1 PHWNWEIHKS
11 YQQVVDKYG
20 DIPVRVYSNAS
31 SVELFLNGK
40 SQGRKTFQE
49 KWTSDGRKY
58 QEGEGSGQLY
68 LEWRLPYQPGE
79 LHAVAY
85 DCQGQL
91 VAEDRVVTAGK
102 LAKIGL
108 HAEKTQLKPD
118 GQDLLYL
125 YFDVLDKDG
134 NWVPS
139 ASNQLHFEIEGPARI
154 VGVDNGRQASRERY
168 KAQKNGRFKRKAF
181 HGRGVLLVQSL
192 EQVGQV
198 RVKASGRGLEPAS
211 FDLLVGE
218 ALACQPVKNQSLFE
232 IRVDKQAGLQEG
244 DSPAIG
250 LYPQTVD
257 NPVNKVG
264 NSEVIWETSGS
275 AHAII
280 KQGVLHCLSA
290 GDLAIRAFYQ
300 GKTNQM
306 HLQVAENTSLG
317 QALSVRPLR
326 LYTAKGTYPQ
336 LPSSVLA
343 DYEFGGAKRV
353 KVVWE
358 TISEEDIASF
368 HEFTV
373 SGQLEGLDLKA
384 SAQVC
389 VQGICAIE
397 PERVWTLVKEAP
409 HLPDRVKLV

>member
-1 PHWNWEIHKS
+1 M
-11 YQQVVDKYG
+11 
-20 DIPVRVYSNAS
+20 
-31 SVELFLNGK
+31 
-40 SQGRKTFQE
+40 
-49 KWTSDGRKY
+49 
-58 QEGEGSGQLY
+58 
-68 LEWRLPYQPGE
+68 
-79 LHAVAY
+79 
-85 DCQGQL
+85 
-91 VAEDRVVTAGK
+91 TAGK
-102 LAKIGL
+102 PAQIGL
-108 HAEKTQLKPD
+108 HADKTQLEPD

-134 NWVPS
+134 NWVPT
-139 ASNQLHFEIEGPARI
+139 ASNQLHFEIAGPARI

-168 KAQKNGRFKRKAF
+168 QAQKNGRFKRKAF

-192 EQVGQV
+192 EQVDRV
-198 RVKASGRGLEPAS
+198 RVKASARGLESAS
-211 FDLLVGE
+211 FDLSVGE
-218 ALACQPVKNQSLFE
+218 ALDSQSVRNQRLFE

-290 GDLAIRAFYQ
+290 GDLAIRASYQ
-300 GKTNQM
+300 GKTYQT

-317 QALSVRPLR
+317 QAVFVRPLR

-336 LPSSVLA
+336 LPSSVLV

-358 TISEEDIASF
+358 AISEEDMASF

-373 SGQLEGLDLKA
+373 SGSAEGDFIKSCLWKWRE
-384 SAQVC
+384 
-389 VQGICAIE
+389 IC
-397 PERVWTLVKEAP
+397 
-409 HLPDRVKLV
+409 